1 MLTKTQIAKIQK
13 AGGSEGSLYPKLF
26 NALGDPTRWQI
37 FSLLVEYDDL
47 CVTDLARVLN
57 ISVPAASQQLRILE
71 LSGLVTPQRKGQ
83 SICYHVQEA
92 NPATKSIIRLLQ
104 SIDS

>member
-1 MLTKTQIAKIQK
+1 MLTKTQIEKIQR
-13 AGGSEGSLYPKLF
+13 AGNKGASFYPKLF

-57 ISVPAASQQLRILE
+57 ISVPAVSQQLRILE
-71 LSGLVTPQRKGQ
+71 SSGLVTPERMGQ
-83 SICYHVQEA
+83 SICYHVKEA
-92 NPATKSIIRLLQ
+92 NPTTKSIIRLLQ

>member
-13 AGGSEGSLYPKLF
+13 DATAKESTYPKLF
-26 NALGDPTRWQI
+26 NALGDRTRWQI

-47 CVTDLARVLN
+47 CVTDLARVLD

-71 LSGLVTPQRKGQ
+71 LSGLVTRERMGQ
-83 SICYHVQEA
+83 SICYHVKEA
-92 NPATKSIIRLLQ
+92 SPATKSIIHLLQ